1 MADWKLNRK
10 QIKALAK
17 QVNEGQAK
25 SAPAEKRVK
34 ISMTFDKLIKKM
46 SRTPSPKK
54 KQERKCQ
61 ILQITECWY
70 H

>member
-54 KQERKCQ
+54 K
-61 ILQITECWY
+61 
-70 H
+70 